1 MTRHFKNR
9 TKDHPEN
16 YTSYINVGD
25 HGFEK
30 KNKEAN
36 FIEPTTDPLQ
46 TWTVIFIFQ
55 PLWILALTGYIVF
68 MVSTVFIIF
77 SRTNNFMSNCLH
89 L

>member
-1 MTRHFKNR
+1 MTKHFKNR

-16 YTSYINVGD
+16 YTSYKNVGD

-55 PLWILALTGYIVF
+55 TLWA
-68 MVSTVFIIF
+68 
-77 SRTNNFMSNCLH
+77 
-89 L
+89 